1 MRLVKTIPLFQ
12 AALTPLLS
20 FLLRSPFPSHPSSPS
35 YEQAA
40 VPRSTGPGATGQHSR
55 RQSSTEAR
63 SLKQQKASLEAEEEA
78 EADAEAEAEAEEEAA
93 AEAEADAEAEAA
105 AEAEA
110 VADAEAAEL
119 AEAMDSA
126 KTTSQP
132 LSASAL
138 LAKAFEKEQ
147 LREMASMIVMV
158 VGPSVVVLLWGVFVL
173 CAFALVKPTKAV
185 PVDGGAGSSTVA
197 REED

>member
-1 MRLVKTIPLFQ
+1 M
-12 AALTPLLS
+12 
-20 FLLRSPFPSHPSSPS
+20 
-35 YEQAA
+35 
-40 VPRSTGPGATGQHSR
+40 
-55 RQSSTEAR
+55 
-63 SLKQQKASLEAEEEA
+63 KQQKASLEAEEEA
-78 EADAEAEAEAEEEAA
+78 DAEAEAEEEPDAEAEAEEEAA
-93 AEAEADAEAEAA
+93 AEAEAEADAEADAEAEAEAA
-105 AEAEA
+105 ADAE
-110 VADAEAAEL
+110 AEAAEL

-158 VGPSVVVLLWGVFVL
+158 VGPSVVVLLWGVFVI